1 MEGSEQRGRIG
12 RILWKD
18 GTLVSGPV
26 GSREPSERA
35 GAADAETPEPQNGEH
50 RTPFWCSAVHG

>member
-18 GTLVSGPV
+18 GTVVSGP
-26 GSREPSERA
+26 GEGREPSERA

-50 RTPFWCSAVHG
+50 RTHFWFSAVNG